1 MFHEPCTHDWHV
13 SVASQYILHIPW
25 ILHVVLQRKRSRSSA
40 SSGDIPSH
48 PAEKRKIDEYMK
60 MKMDLE
66 RQDMKS
72 MHTKCDRVIR
82 LLYANAL
89 SRIIRLLEPHLH
101 VVKEAANTYLQLG
114 LHEEEEYVKLCDIQS
129 AGSISE
135 LLNRMSVR
143 AKWESTCFLQQ
154 AVDAIPAKAIER
166 DVADAILSHYNL
178 HLAIYER
185 ATLLK
190 DDLTKKKESENED
203 EKKQIVATTDLVPVE
218 LTSFKSLEEFTCEDC
233 HRLQVRI
240 LSQVYGIPAEK
251 IICCDAV
258 ERQSTTVTFLVP
270 NEFAYIIMQC
280 TTQLETVWILLEL
293 SVIEVA
299 ISGFTFK
306 PTMGC
311 FLTLLRGS
319 KPFTADLLG
328 VTEVRV

>member
-1 MFHEPCTHDWHV
+1 
-13 SVASQYILHIPW
+13 
-25 ILHVVLQRKRSRSSA
+25 
-40 SSGDIPSH
+40 
-48 PAEKRKIDEYMK
+48 

-66 RQDMKS
+66 KTDMKS
-72 MHTKCDRVIR
+72 VHAKCDRAIR

-89 SRIIRLLEPHLH
+89 KRLVQLLEPHLNE
-101 VVKEAANTYLQLG
+101 VKDAAIIYLQAD
-114 LHEEEEYVKLCDIQS
+114 LHEGEEYVKTCDVQS
-129 AGSISE
+129 AKSISE
-135 LLNRMSVR
+135 LLSRMST
-143 AKWESTCFLQQ
+143 KWNTTCFLEQ

-166 DVADAILSHYNL
+166 EVAEAILSHYNL

-190 DDLTKKKESENED
+190 DDLAKKESEDED
-203 EKKQIVATTDLVPVE
+203 EKKQIVATTDLVPVDR
-218 LTSFKSLEEFTCEDC
+218 TSFKSLEEFTCEDC

-240 LSQVYGIPAEK
+240 LSQAYGIPAEK
-251 IICCDAV
+251 IIRLDAV

-270 NEFAYIIMQC
+270 IGFTYIIMQR

-293 SVIEVA
+293 SIIEVA

-306 PTMGC
+306 PTVGC